1 MRRELVD
8 IDVRGGRGLEIG
20 ALASPVVTKA
30 EAQIFYVDHADRED
44 LQAKYAN
51 DEHMKTRLDDIVE
64 VDFVLQPGQ
73 RLSEAVGAKA
83 PYDYVI
89 ASHLIEHI
97 PDMVGWL
104 ADVSSLLSTGGVLS
118 LVIPDKR
125 YTFDINRSVTEIRDI
140 VDAHLRQL
148 DRPSYGQAY
157 DFFAK
162 ALNGVVDR
170 AQVWAGTTDYSQ
182 MLRQDC
188 EDPYV
193 TAYEW
198 CRDVLSSDQF
208 VDVHCHVFTPAS
220 FLDILDKL
228 ARIELI
234 DFEVSSIFPTE
245 YDTLEFHVS
254 LRKLD
259 PGLDPSARRDHQ
271 LGSIAAALSV
281 VAADEE
287 AHRRRREAAAV
298 PAPAAPAGRVE
309 LEVSTLERRLV
320 LAKRAVLGQ
329 VRRASARFRRPS
341 T

>member
-1 MRRELVD
+1 MRHELVD
-8 IDVRGGRGLEIG
+8 IDVATGRGLEIG

-30 EAQIFYVDHADRED
+30 QGEVYYVDHADREA

-51 DEHMKTRLDDIVE
+51 DEHMKTRLDEIVE

-73 RLSEAVGAKA
+73 ALSDAVASKA
-83 PYDYVI
+83 PYDYII

-97 PDMVGWL
+97 PDIVGWL
-104 ADVSSLLSTGGVLS
+104 ADVSSLLTAGGVLS

-125 YTFDINRSVTEIRDI
+125 YSFDINRSVTEISDV
-140 VDAHLRQL
+140 VDAHLRHL
-148 DRPSYGQAY
+148 DRPSYGPAY

-193 TAYEW
+193 TAYQW
-198 CRDVLSSDQF
+198 CRDVLASDHF
-208 VDVHCHVFTPAS
+208 VDVHCHVFTPS
-220 FLDILDKL
+220 SLLDILDKL
-228 ARIELI
+228 ARMQLMG
-234 DFEVSSIFPTE
+234 FEVSSLFPTE
-245 YDTLEFHVS
+245 FDTLEFHVS

-259 PGLDPSARRDHQ
+259 P
-271 LGSIAAALSV
+271 ALSPDEKKAGQLRSILAAQQA

-287 AHRRRREAAAV
+287 AHRRRRC
-298 PAPAAPAGRVE
+298 PPPPE
-309 LEVSTLERRLV
+309 LPPGVSDLQVTRLERRLV
-320 LAKRAVLGQ
+320 MTKRSVVSRLRGA
-329 VRRASARFRRPS
+329 ARWARTR
-341 T
+341 